1 MSLRGSPNPKYQKNK
16 SSLTIK
22 TTKTNNEN
30 NHTERRRKIFHLG
43 AWTYDGYEEN
53 LLHYRLLHRQKKKAK
68 CEKKHRANLEKKK
81 LKKKKSPTEEG
92 KSGYL

>member
-1 MSLRGSPNPKYQKNK
+1 MKYRWKKVKKSLKRKFNNKKEMSLRGSPNPKYQKNK

-43 AWTYDGYEEN
+43 A
-53 LLHYRLLHRQKKKAK
+53 
-68 CEKKHRANLEKKK
+68 
-81 LKKKKSPTEEG
+81 
-92 KSGYL
+92 